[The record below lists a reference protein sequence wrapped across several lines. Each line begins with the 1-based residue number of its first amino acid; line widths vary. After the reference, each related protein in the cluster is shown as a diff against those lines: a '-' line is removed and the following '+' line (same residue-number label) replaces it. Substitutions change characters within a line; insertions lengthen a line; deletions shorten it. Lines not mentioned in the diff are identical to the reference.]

1 MKDGDIMQFLE
12 IAKNATLSWL
22 NARVGSKNVSTVL
35 QQNNVPRVHKI
46 GEAFNN
52 MYHQKAESYTEVDA
66 DGVVHTE
73 VTYPKKINVL
83 NTLTS
88 DADVFEAA
96 ALQSPDGWKL
106 LATVGTMPNYLR
118 MPSTIVLPDS
128 VDVLGGGN
136 NNNAVT
142 KRVYSQAIGY
152 LENKLDV
159 DPAIFNTYSDIRSA
173 TYNTVGSDNVYQWF
187 KLPWGDITLYSSLSD
202 TSMDFPVYPEEY
214 EDEYHA
220 NYDTMPD
227 LLYQYEP
234 WQVYKSSGPRSN
246 SYTFKMHRDMWS
258 GDHRDGKCNE
268 LIRFCQANCFPVYN
282 GATVNTATV
291 VLYIA
296 GKPLIRGILTS
307 VKTQYSGPIGLDG
320 FPLYVEMTLNITEVS
335 SEPLNYYSV
344 MMKGL
349 IG

>member
-1 MKDGDIMQFLE
+1 MQFLE
-12 IAKNATLSWL
+12 LTENATLSWL
-22 NARVGSKNVSTVL
+22 NNRVGVKNTPTVL
-35 QQNNVPRVHKI
+35 QQNNIPRVHNVGK
-46 GEAFNN
+46 AFKD
-52 MYHQKAESYTEVDA
+52 MTAQKVAEYTEVDPN
-66 DGVVHTE
+66 GQVSTVVS
-73 VTYPKKINVL
+73 YPKKINIL
-83 NTLTS
+83 NTFTS

-96 ALQSPDGWKL
+96 ALQNDDGWKL

-118 MPSTIVLPDS
+118 IPSTFTLPDS
-128 VDVLGGGN
+128 IDILGGSG
-136 NNNAVT
+136 AID
-142 KRVYSQAIGY
+142 KRIYNQAIGF
-152 LENKLDV
+152 LENKLEV
-159 DPAIFNTYSDIRSA
+159 DPAIFNKYSDIRSSS
-173 TYNTVGSDNVYQWF
+173 YNTVGSDNVYQWF

-214 EDEYHA
+214 DDEHQA

-246 SYTFKMHRDMWS
+246 PYTFKMHRDMWS

-268 LIRFCQANCFPVYN
+268 LIRFCEANCYPVFS
-282 GATVNTATV
+282 GATVQTSTV
-291 VLYIA
+291 VLYVA

-344 MMKGL
+344 MRKGL